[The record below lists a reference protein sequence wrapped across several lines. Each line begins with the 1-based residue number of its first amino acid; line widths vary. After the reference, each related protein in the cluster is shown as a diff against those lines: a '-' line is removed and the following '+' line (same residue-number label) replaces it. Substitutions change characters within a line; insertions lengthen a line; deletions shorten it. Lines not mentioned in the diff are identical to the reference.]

1 MTYVLVKFCAI
12 NILYSSDGG
21 MESELQ
27 TYGFK
32 NGLVEKSN
40 DAKIRIHSKV
50 QC

>member
-1 MTYVLVKFCAI
+1 LFKNLLI
-12 NILYSSDGG
+12 WDLLKIL
-21 MESELQ
+21 
-27 TYGFK
+27 YGFK